1 MTWKKSQNLKIN
13 QLKLF
18 NVKKEKTIKL
28 YKTLNNNMLDMLS
41 NIMMVEV
48 QEGEERKN
56 EMEKYI

>member
-1 MTWKKSQNLKIN
+1 MKIN

-18 NVKKEKTIKL
+18 NVKKEKTIKM

-41 NIMMVEV
+41 NIMMIEV